1 MRFWFQAVFFAIV
14 ALVGLLLGQA
24 IVIAFGVMGML
35 AAGVAWFWYRVS
47 LEELVYERTL
57 SSRRIFAGEELGMTV
72 TLTNKKIVP
81 LAWVRVEDEV
91 PLELSMVEGDVEKRI
106 RKGQILRMSTS
117 IAWYERVRW
126 NYRMQS
132 NVRGVYRIGPA
143 HIESGEPFGFLGQR
157 SREVGQ
163 DSLIVYPRVL
173 PLEDIGI
180 PSGRPL
186 GEVRGGIRIFQDP
199 SRPSGLREYQR
210 GDALNTVDWKAT
222 AKTQTLHVRTYE
234 PSSSTSVILV
244 VAVDTSSPYWASY
257 APTTVERIIT
267 VAASFA
273 SYAAGLEY
281 SIGLFTNDLPIFS
294 NRPMNVPPGRGPEQL
309 SEILAA
315 LAVVRSLAM
324 APMSS
329 QLAEFARRFPLGA
342 TLAVCTAFM
351 PPEFALALSELK
363 TRGFKVIVLYVGEEP
378 CSDLSEGIQ
387 VYELYDYV
395 VESEQERERVAG

>member
-1 MRFWFQAVFFAIV
+1 M
-14 ALVGLLLGQA
+14 
-24 IVIAFGVMGML
+24 IAFGVMGML
-35 AAGVAWFWYRVS
+35 ATGVSWFWYRVS
-47 LEELVYERTL
+47 LEELFYERNL
-57 SSRRIFAGEELGMTV
+57 SSRRIFAGEELAMTV
-72 TLTNKKIVP
+72 TLTNKKLIP
-81 LAWVRVEDEV
+81 LVWVRIEDEV
-91 PLELSMVEGDVEKRI
+91 PQELNMIKGDVEKKITR
-106 RKGQILRMSTS
+106 GQILRLSTS

-132 NVRGVYRIGPA
+132 SVRGVYHIGPA

-157 SREVGQ
+157 SRDSGQ
-163 DSLIVYPRVL
+163 DSLIVYPKVL
-173 PLEDIGI
+173 PLENLRI

-186 GEVRGGIRIFQDP
+186 GEVRGGIKIFQDP

-222 AKTQTLHVRTYE
+222 AKMQSLYVRTYE

-244 VAVDTSSPYWASY
+244 VAVDTSAPYWASY
-257 APTTVERIIT
+257 SPAAVERVIT
-267 VAASFA
+267 IAASFA
-273 SYAAGLEY
+273 KYSTELEY
-281 SIGLFTNDLPIFS
+281 SVGLFTNDLPIFS
-294 NRPMNVPPGRGPEQL
+294 DRPMNVTPGRGPEQL

-342 TLAVCTAFM
+342 TLAICTAFM
-351 PPEFALALSELK
+351 PPEFILALDELK
-363 TRGFKVIVLYVGEEP
+363 ARGFKIIVLHVGEKP
-378 CSDLSEGIQ
+378 CQPLSEGIE

-395 VESEQERERVAG
+395 VQSEQEADRVAE